1 MATVASVLD
10 AVRAAEAAGASPEA
24 VRDAALSAA
33 ARGPAATAAP
43 PAPPATAYRARD
55 GDVLDAVAVAL
66 YGDELA
72 VLDLLAAN
80 AALAPHPPHLVAGT
94 LVGVPRL
101 TTHPPE
107 RRAVQLWD

>member
-1 MATVASVLD
+1 MATVAAVLD
-10 AVRAAEAAGASPEA
+10 AVRAAEAAGANPAA
-24 VRDAALSAA
+24 VRDAALSA
-33 ARGPAATAAP
+33 AATAAP